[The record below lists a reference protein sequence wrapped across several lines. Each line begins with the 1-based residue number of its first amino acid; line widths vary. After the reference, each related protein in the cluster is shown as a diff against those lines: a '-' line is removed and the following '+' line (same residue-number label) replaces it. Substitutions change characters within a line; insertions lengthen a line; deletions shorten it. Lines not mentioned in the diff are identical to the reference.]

1 MWNVI
6 DFQQRTQR
14 NIVTEGPENI
24 LSQSTLCV
32 FPFSFL
38 FKVGEA
44 QMIGQRWCHIH
55 NQSGARATFESKCWR
70 QLWGNQVW

>member
-24 LSQSTLCV
+24 LSQTTLCV

-44 QMIGQRWCHIH
+44 QMIGQR
-55 NQSGARATFESKCWR
+55 
-70 QLWGNQVW
+70 